1 MKIDNGENADRQL
14 KNLKVKKLNTYVKYQ
29 ENK

>member
-14 KNLKVKKLNTYVKYQ
+14 KNLQVKKLNTYVKYQ